1 MGRNQVSNLLVIDDD
16 VDFASLLGAALE
28 AIGHEV
34 AVGHTADSVLDLVQ
48 QHAPDLLLIDLRLPD
63 GDGKDVV
70 RTIRAE
76 ADTPI
81 IVVTSRYELAERVA
95 ALDAG
100 ADDLLLKPFPLDE
113 LAARVRAQLRRAGAG
128 STTEPTEILVFD
140 DLEIDPQTKRV
151 VHAGLEVRFTPT
163 EHQMLLRL
171 ARNPGQLVTHNQ
183 LYREV
188 WPDGS
193 AESGHYV
200 RVYIQ
205 QIRRKLNDDAA
216 NPIFIATEHSYGY
229 RWLPKPI
236 NQTISPS

>member
-1 MGRNQVSNLLVIDDD
+1 MSDLLVIDDD
-16 VDFASLLGAALE
+16 VDFASLLTAALE

-34 AVGHTADSVLDLVQ
+34 AVGHTAGGALDLMH
-48 QHAPDLLLIDLRLPD
+48 QHAPDLLLIDLGLPD

-81 IVVTSRYELAERVA
+81 IVVTSHYELDERVA

-100 ADDLLLKPFPLDE
+100 ADDLLLKPFSLDE
-113 LAARVRAQLRRAGAG
+113 LAARVRAQLRRSGSGSGAG
-128 STTEPTEILVFD
+128 TETAEVLVFG
-140 DLEIDPQTKRV
+140 DLEIHPQSRRV
-151 VHAGLEVRFTPT
+151 VHAGTEVRFTPT

-171 ARNPGQLVTHNQ
+171 ASHPGELVTHNQ

-205 QIRRKLNDDAA
+205 QIRRKLRDDAA
-216 NPIFIATEHSYGY
+216 NPTFIATEHSYGY
-229 RWLPKPI
+229 RWLPKPA
-236 NQTISPS
+236 NRAISTS

>member
-1 MGRNQVSNLLVIDDD
+1 MSDLLVIDDD
-16 VDFASLLGAALE
+16 VDFASLLTAALE
-28 AIGHEV
+28 AIGHDV
-34 AVGHTADSVLDLVQ
+34 AVGHTARGALDLVQ
-48 QHAPDLLLIDLRLPD
+48 QHAPDLLLIDLGLPD

-70 RTIRAE
+70 RAVRAE

-81 IVVTSRYELAERVA
+81 IVVTSHYELDERVA

-100 ADDLLLKPFPLDE
+100 ADDLLLKPFSLDE
-113 LAARVRAQLRRAGAG
+113 LAARVRAQLRRSGAG
-128 STTEPTEILVFD
+128 SGSTNESTEVLVFD
-140 DLEIDPQTKRV
+140 DLEIDPRLRRV
-151 VHAGLEVRFTPT
+151 IHAGTEVRFTPT

-171 ARNPGQLVTHNQ
+171 ASHPGELVTHNQ

-205 QIRRKLNDDAA
+205 QIRRKLGDDAGS
-216 NPIFIATEHSYGY
+216 PTFIATEHSHGY
-229 RWLPKPI
+229 RWLPKPLHRAI
-236 NQTISPS
+236 GTS

>member
-1 MGRNQVSNLLVIDDD
+1 MDPVSDLLVIDDD
-16 VDFASLLGAALE
+16 VDFASLLTAALE

-34 AVGHTADSVLDLVQ
+34 AVGHTASGALDLVHR
-48 QHAPDLLLIDLRLPD
+48 HAPDLLLIDLGLPD

-70 RTIRAE
+70 RTIRAQ

-81 IVVTSRYELAERVA
+81 IVVTSHYELEERVA

-113 LAARVRAQLRRAGAG
+113 LAARVRAQLRRSVSGAG
-128 STTEPTEILVFD
+128 SEPAETLVFD

-151 VHAGLEVRFTPT
+151 VLAGHEVRFTPT

-171 ARNPGQLVTHNQ
+171 ARHPGELVTHNQ

-205 QIRRKLNDDAA
+205 QIRRKLRDDAA
-216 NPIFIATEHSYGY
+216 SPTFIATEHSHGY
-229 RWLPKPI
+229 RWLPRPT
-236 NQTISPS
+236 NRTISSP

>member
-1 MGRNQVSNLLVIDDD
+1 MSDLLVIDDD
-16 VDFASLLGAALE
+16 VDFASLLTAALE

-34 AVGHTADSVLDLVQ
+34 AVGHTASSALDLVHR
-48 QHAPDLLLIDLRLPD
+48 HAPDLLLIDLGLPD

-81 IVVTSRYELAERVA
+81 IVVTSHYELDERVA

-100 ADDLLLKPFPLDE
+100 ADDLLLKPFSLDE
-113 LAARVRAQLRRAGAG
+113 LAARVRAQLRRAGSASG
-128 STTEPTEILVFD
+128 TEPSELLVFG
-140 DLEIDPQTKRV
+140 DLEIDPQTRRV
-151 VHAGLEVRFTPT
+151 IHAGSEVRFTPT

-171 ARNPGQLVTHNQ
+171 ASHPGELVTHNQ

-205 QIRRKLNDDAA
+205 QIRRKLRDDAA
-216 NPIFIATEHSYGY
+216 NPSFIATEHSSGY
-229 RWLPKPI
+229 RWLPTPA
-236 NQTISPS
+236 NRAISTS